1 MDKPAATYQEDFYR
15 FDWADI
21 AVSATLE
28 RFVEERT
35 DVRCELTVSSSHPTR
50 GGQLYFGRL
59 LLLGPGARRD
69 VVNHLVRRDESID
82 WQGVLEQICTL
93 ALRRYREGEPAID
106 LWSADLGGVGRY
118 LLRPFVFDDAL
129 NIVYGSGDSGKSLF
143 CLAIALAVASGEEV
157 AGMVAERTGP
167 VLYLDWE
174 DSPQTHQERLRG
186 LASGTGVHLGEGA
199 VIYRRMA
206 ASLKESAR
214 EIRKDI
220 GRHRVAMVIVDSI
233 GMACGGDP
241 SDASAIIQT
250 MVAARSFGVPVVGIH
265 HISKDAKDKSNPY
278 GSVYATN
285 EARMSWFVEA
295 ERANNQLSSVLTNYK
310 ANRGA
315 RHERQA
321 FRFTFTEDERE
332 AIERID
338 VTSLTFGQSR
348 EVGDSGQKWKIAQF
362 LVTGGP
368 ATVSAVAAAVE
379 IPKATV
385 RAILNRHKDLFL
397 KMGENWASVTAADVV
412 TPPVSPSLRDGYEL
426 PPDSKRGET
435 GGVTPSVTTKPG
447 VTPSH
452 PGPLGAGAGDAG
464 SKQPEGETPPW
475 FHLEAEANDSLAG
488 I

>member
-1 MDKPAATYQEDFYR
+1 MTLERPEPAFQEDFYR
-15 FDWADI
+15 FDWPDSL
-21 AVSATLE
+21 VTATLE

-35 DVRCELTVSSSHPTR
+35 DVRCELTVSSAHPTK

-69 VVNHLVRRDESID
+69 VVNHLRSRDESID

-93 ALRRYREGEPAID
+93 SLRRYREGEPAID
-106 LWSADLGGVGRY
+106 LWSADLGGIGRY
-118 LLRPFVFDDAL
+118 LVRPFIFDDAL
-129 NIVYGSGDSGKSLF
+129 NIIYGSGDSGKSLF
-143 CLAIALAVASGEEV
+143 SLAIALAVATGESV

-186 LASGTGVHLGEGA
+186 LAAGAGVTVGDGA
-199 VIYRRMA
+199 VIYRRMT

-220 GRHRVAMVIVDSI
+220 GKHKVVLAIADSI

-241 SDASAIIQT
+241 SDASAIIST
-250 MVAARSFGVPVVGIH
+250 MVAARSFGVPVLGIH
-265 HISKDAKDKSNPY
+265 HIAKDAKDKSNPY

-285 EARMSWFVEA
+285 EARMSWHVEA

-321 FRFTFTEDERE
+321 FRFDFTEGASE

-338 VTSLTFGQSR
+338 IACLTFGQSKGL
-348 EVGDSGQKWKIAQF
+348 GDSGQKWRIAQY
-362 LVTGGP
+362 LGLAGTASVN
-368 ATVSAVAAAVE
+368 AISAALE

-385 RAILNRHKDLFL
+385 RALLNRHGDLFT
-397 KMGENWASVTAADVV
+397 KVGDDWGVTADRNSSETV
-412 TPPVSPSLRDGYEL
+412 LRT
-426 PPDSKRGET
+426 ET
-435 GGVTPSVTTKPG
+435 E
-447 VTPSH
+447 SH
-452 PGPLGAGAGDAG
+452 RGPLGAPASDGKVSPWD
-464 SKQPEGETPPW
+464 EGEEQAR
-475 FHLEAEANDSLAG
+475 LDSLAAG
-488 I
+488 